1 MAKVFHLPTTSDGR
15 RDRCPLSEQLYLQ
28 PLSWNSPK
36 SKTPGRWVTIHSLVT
51 RKRHSIAK
59 LSFTAAS
66 ILHYVYAANI
76 NSSRSATKFSTPLS
90 WVSIFVSFK
99 YRCCDLQQ
107 SDRFITDRSDMDF
120 NDANYMLAGVEENA
134 VENGNVHSPSK
145 VRSEVLL
152 FTLSSLQLDST
163 WKGLQSPPEIPP
175 HPLYSLEI
183 LSGKLGQNS
192 YSVMMYRNF
201 ALNTAPDHANLRAQ
215 FRHIP
220 QTAERTLD
228 APNLLDDNYLNLPD
242 WSATNVLAIAL
253 ANMVYLWDATTSSIA
268 ELLTADEDG
277 PVTTLEG
284 FPDSLSR
291 ACMSQGFM
299 SMQSS
304 VMPLAEEAAE
314 AAAVRAGQAQAG

>member
-1 MAKVFHLPTTSDGR
+1 M
-15 RDRCPLSEQLYLQ
+15 
-28 PLSWNSPK
+28 
-36 SKTPGRWVTIHSLVT
+36 
-51 RKRHSIAK
+51 
-59 LSFTAAS
+59 
-66 ILHYVYAANI
+66 
-76 NSSRSATKFSTPLS
+76 
-90 WVSIFVSFK
+90 SIFVSFK

-201 ALNTAPDHANLRAQ
+201 ALVIQKEYKKQL
-215 FRHIP
+215 
-220 QTAERTLD
+220 AE
-228 APNLLDDNYLNLPD
+228 NLLCIDNNQRQPNSRIQEQASFATLKALKMVSNSCIPRTQRLIMPISELNFGTFLKQLKGH
-242 WSATNVLAIAL
+242 STLQTFL
-253 ANMVYLWDATTSSIA
+253 TTI
-268 ELLTADEDG
+268 T
-277 PVTTLEG
+277 
-284 FPDSLSR
+284 
-291 ACMSQGFM
+291 
-299 SMQSS
+299 
-304 VMPLAEEAAE
+304 
-314 AAAVRAGQAQAG
+314 

>member
-36 SKTPGRWVTIHSLVT
+36 SKTPGRS
-51 RKRHSIAK
+51 
-59 LSFTAAS
+59 
-66 ILHYVYAANI
+66 
-76 NSSRSATKFSTPLS
+76 
-90 WVSIFVSFK
+90 
-99 YRCCDLQQ
+99 Q

-145 VRSEVLL
+145 VRASLL
-152 FTLSSLQLDST
+152 RHFEGFEN
-163 WKGLQSPPEIPP
+163 GLKF
-175 HPLYSLEI
+175 LYS
-183 LSGKLGQNS
+183 Q
-192 YSVMMYRNF
+192 
-201 ALNTAPDHANLRAQ
+201 NTAPDHANLRAQ

-277 PVTTLEG
+277 PVTSVQWLNNSYVQLWDPQELRQLR
-284 FPDSLSR
+284 SLNDHS
-291 ACMSQGFM
+291 A
-299 SMQSS
+299 
-304 VMPLAEEAAE
+304 
-314 AAAVRAGQAQAG
+314 